1 MFRRRIS
8 LRSNQKN
15 PCPIRVIRVPSFT
28 YPHHTKIMKINL
40 TRFALIIAFSATTC
54 MLQAQ
59 TGTPA
64 PPPASAPAPA
74 KPKGITITGSAGVNI
89 SGPTTICKG
98 GETILKAEGDYES
111 FEWSNGVQDRFLRVR
126 EEGTYEVTV
135 TTKGGCRLT
144 TSVTVRMI
152 PCT

>member
-1 MFRRRIS
+1 MKRCLFRYTWMLVCS
-8 LRSNQKN
+8 LS
-15 PCPIRVIRVPSFT
+15 CV
-28 YPHHTKIMKINL
+28 
-40 TRFALIIAFSATTC
+40 ALS
-54 MLQAQ
+54 AQ
-59 TGTPA
+59 TE
-64 PPPASAPAPA
+64 APANPEA
-74 KPKGITITGSAGVNI
+74 PKPKGVVVSGPAGVNI

-98 GETILKAEGDYES
+98 GETILKAEGDYEH
-111 FEWSNGVQDRFLRVR
+111 FEWNTGVQDRFLRVK

>member
-1 MFRRRIS
+1 VIAQVLFSKNFSKLRTMKQLIFS
-8 LRSNQKN
+8 LACIFSLSMI
-15 PCPIRVIRVPSFT
+15 P
-28 YPHHTKIMKINL
+28 L
-40 TRFALIIAFSATTC
+40 TLFSQSETPTP
-54 MLQAQ
+54 
-59 TGTPA
+59 TPA
-64 PPPASAPAPA
+64 QEQA
-74 KPKGITITGSAGVNI
+74 KPKGITISGPAGVNI

-111 FEWSNGVQDRFLRVR
+111 FEWNNGVQDRFLRVK

-135 TTKGGCRLT
+135 TTKGGCRFT

>member
-1 MFRRRIS
+1 
-8 LRSNQKN
+8 
-15 PCPIRVIRVPSFT
+15 
-28 YPHHTKIMKINL
+28 MKHIL
-40 TRFALIIAFSATTC
+40 FRFALAIVFSAFAFA
-54 MLQAQ
+54 LQAQ
-59 TGTPA
+59 TEA
-64 PPPASAPAPA
+64 PFSVPEQTQA
-74 KPKGITITGSAGVNI
+74 KPRGITVSGPAGVNI

-111 FEWSNGVQDRFLRVR
+111 FEWNTGVQDRFLRVR

>member
-1 MFRRRIS
+1 
-8 LRSNQKN
+8 
-15 PCPIRVIRVPSFT
+15 
-28 YPHHTKIMKINL
+28 MKQNL
-40 TRFALIIAFSATTC
+40 SRFALIFVFSI
-54 MLQAQ
+54 MVFVLQAQ
-59 TGTPA
+59 TETPA
-64 PPPASAPAPA
+64 PNPEQTQP
-74 KPKGITITGSAGVNI
+74 KPKGITISGPAGVNI

-111 FEWSNGVQDRFLRVR
+111 FEWNNGVQDRFLRVK

-135 TTKGGCRLT
+135 TTKGGCRFT

>member
-1 MFRRRIS
+1 MKKFTTTFFVLFVIPIA
-8 LRSNQKN
+8 LFAQSNLQDVS
-15 PCPIRVIRVPSFT
+15 PEPSS
-28 YPHHTKIMKINL
+28 P
-40 TRFALIIAFSATTC
+40 
-54 MLQAQ
+54 
-59 TGTPA
+59 
-64 PPPASAPAPA
+64 
-74 KPKGITITGSAGVNI
+74 KPKGITVSGPAGVNI

-111 FEWSNGVQDRFLRVR
+111 FEWNNGVQDRFLRVR

>member
-1 MFRRRIS
+1 MKQILSRPVLIFVFS
-8 LRSNQKN
+8 
-15 PCPIRVIRVPSFT
+15 SF
-28 YPHHTKIMKINL
+28 
-40 TRFALIIAFSATTC
+40 AFV
-54 MLQAQ
+54 LQAQ
-59 TGTPA
+59 TETSPEQSQ
-64 PPPASAPAPA
+64 P
-74 KPKGITITGSAGVNI
+74 KPKGITVTGPAGVNI

-98 GETILKAEGDYES
+98 GETILKAEGDYEH

>member
-1 MFRRRIS
+1 MKMHTMRHAFV
-8 LRSNQKN
+8 L
-15 PCPIRVIRVPSFT
+15 VLFLVSF
-28 YPHHTKIMKINL
+28 
-40 TRFALIIAFSATTC
+40 A
-54 MLQAQ
+54 LQAQ
-59 TGTPA
+59 TET
-64 PPPASAPAPA
+64 PPPTLEPAPA
-74 KPKGITITGSAGVNI
+74 PKGITIAKSPGVNI

-111 FEWSNGVQDRFLRVR
+111 FEWNTGVQDRFLRVR

-135 TTKGGCRLT
+135 VTKGGCRFT

>member
-1 MFRRRIS
+1 MKQVSFRLAALFAVWACVATLHAQQEKPRVAPEPQ
-8 LRSNQKN
+8 NQIK
-15 PCPIRVIRVPSFT
+15 
-28 YPHHTKIMKINL
+28 
-40 TRFALIIAFSATTC
+40 
-54 MLQAQ
+54 Q
-59 TGTPA
+59 
-64 PPPASAPAPA
+64 
-74 KPKGITITGSAGVNI
+74 KGVVVSGPAGVQI

-111 FEWSNGVQDRFLRVR
+111 FEWNTGAKDRFLRVR

-144 TSVTVRMI
+144 SSVTVRMI

>member
-1 MFRRRIS
+1 MKQFI
-8 LRSNQKN
+8 
-15 PCPIRVIRVPSFT
+15 FT
-28 YPHHTKIMKINL
+28 LASIFCLAMTPL
-40 TRFALIIAFSATTC
+40 TLFS
-54 MLQAQ
+54 QSE
-59 TGTPA
+59 TPTA
-64 PPPASAPAPA
+64 APAQEQP
-74 KPKGITITGSAGVNI
+74 KPKGISVSGPAGVNI

-111 FEWSNGVQDRFLRVR
+111 FEWNNGVQDRFLRVK

-135 TTKGGCRLT
+135 TTKGGCRFT

>member
-1 MFRRRIS
+1 M
-8 LRSNQKN
+8 N
-15 PCPIRVIRVPSFT
+15 
-28 YPHHTKIMKINL
+28 INL
-40 TRFALIIAFSATTC
+40 PPFALIFLFSVTTFV
-54 MLQAQ
+54 LRAQ
-59 TGTPA
+59 TEAPTPA
-64 PPPASAPAPA
+64 PEQ
-74 KPKGITITGSAGVNI
+74 KPKGITISGSAGVNI

-111 FEWSNGVQDRFLRVR
+111 FEWNTGVQDRFLRVR

>member
-1 MFRRRIS
+1 MTQILSRFS
-8 LRSNQKN
+8 L
-15 PCPIRVIRVPSFT
+15 IFV
-28 YPHHTKIMKINL
+28 
-40 TRFALIIAFSATTC
+40 FSAISFV
-54 MLQAQ
+54 LRAQ
-59 TGTPA
+59 TE
-64 PPPASAPAPA
+64 PPNPEQTQP
-74 KPKGITITGSAGVNI
+74 KPKGITISGSAGVNI
-89 SGPTTICKG
+89 SGPTTVCKG

-111 FEWSNGVQDRFLRVR
+111 FEWNTGVKDRFLRVR

>member
-1 MFRRRIS
+1 MK
-8 LRSNQKN
+8 QKL
-15 PCPIRVIRVPSFT
+15 PCLLLILLFLST
-28 YPHHTKIMKINL
+28 GL
-40 TRFALIIAFSATTC
+40 ALS
-54 MLQAQ
+54 AQ
-59 TGTPA
+59 TPTVPEQE
-64 PPPASAPAPA
+64 SV
-74 KPKGITITGSAGVNI
+74 KPKGITVSGPAGVNI

-111 FEWSNGVQDRFLRVR
+111 FEWNTGVQDRFLRVR

-135 TTKGGCRLT
+135 TTKGGCKLT

>member
-1 MFRRRIS
+1 MQ
-8 LRSNQKN
+8 QKL
-15 PCPIRVIRVPSFT
+15 PCILLILLFSS
-28 YPHHTKIMKINL
+28 IGL
-40 TRFALIIAFSATTC
+40 ALS
-54 MLQAQ
+54 AQ
-59 TGTPA
+59 TN
-64 PPPASAPAPA
+64 PPPSEQAPV
-74 KPKGITITGSAGVNI
+74 KPKGITVSGPAGVNI

-111 FEWSNGVQDRFLRVR
+111 FEWNTGVQDRFLRVR

-135 TTKGGCRLT
+135 TTKGGCKFT

>member
-1 MFRRRIS
+1 MKQ
-8 LRSNQKN
+8 QK
-15 PCPIRVIRVPSFT
+15 PPLLLILLFSCSFMT
-28 YPHHTKIMKINL
+28 L
-40 TRFALIIAFSATTC
+40 S
-54 MLQAQ
+54 AQ
-59 TGTPA
+59 TNAA
-64 PPPASAPAPA
+64 PPEQEPA
-74 KPKGITITGSAGVNI
+74 KPKGFTVSGPAGVNI

-111 FEWSNGVQDRFLRVR
+111 FEWNTGVQDRFLRVR

-135 TTKGGCRLT
+135 TTKGGCKLT

>member
-1 MFRRRIS
+1 MNRKFSQFAITFLLLALTFTIS
-8 LRSNQKN
+8 
-15 PCPIRVIRVPSFT
+15 
-28 YPHHTKIMKINL
+28 
-40 TRFALIIAFSATTC
+40 
-54 MLQAQ
+54 AQ
-59 TGTPA
+59 TEGPA
-64 PPPASAPAPA
+64 PEPAQT
-74 KPKGITITGSAGVNI
+74 KPKGITVSGPAGVNI

-111 FEWSNGVQDRFLRVR
+111 FEWNNGVKDRFLRVK

-135 TTKGGCRLT
+135 TTKGGCRFT

>member
-1 MFRRRIS
+1 MQI
-8 LRSNQKN
+8 
-15 PCPIRVIRVPSFT
+15 
-28 YPHHTKIMKINL
+28 HTKSRALVLVLFLIS
-40 TRFALIIAFSATTC
+40 FALS
-54 MLQAQ
+54 AQ
-59 TGTPA
+59 TE
-64 PPPASAPAPA
+64 APAPNPESA
-74 KPKGITITGSAGVNI
+74 APKPKGITVSGPAGVNI

-111 FEWSNGVQDRFLRVR
+111 FEWNTGVLDRFLRVR

-135 TTKGGCRLT
+135 TTKGGCRFT